1 MRVIDAYTF
10 TPGAKNVGTIVVPE
24 VFELEDIYRI
34 NNVTRGVALYG
45 VDLHTAG
52 ATVTVANGQTTIT
65 LEESTTF
72 CDSSDELQILLY
84 DTAGSDSQGSGSVA
98 NDAFGRMRV
107 SEPYTI
113 GDYKHL
119 YALDP
124 NFIDSVGNGGT
135 VTFNA
140 NQASATL
147 ATSSNAASYAV
158 HQSKLYHQYQPGKS
172 QLIFSSVVFGAAVT
186 NVTKRTGYFDDR
198 NGIYFEQVGNGTLN
212 WVIRNYVT
220 GSPVETGNR
229 IPQSQWNV
237 DPCDGTGPSGFDLDI
252 TKTQLV
258 FIDFQWLGVGRVRCG
273 FVHNG
278 NMVVAH
284 EYFHSNT
291 LSTVYLSSPNLPV
304 RCEIRNTGAT
314 TGASFNQICASVQSE
329 GGYQNAGIDWEVA
342 NTAMRTTATPGG
354 TPLPVLALRLKN
366 TFGGTLNRMN
376 AILTNIGLYVETK
389 PIRYEIIK
397 LPNSSSL
404 TTTDPLGLVWADVDA
419 DSGCQYCVN
428 ATGYTAA
435 NADPLFGGFSSSGTS
450 QNSRS
455 EVGSGGL
462 TASKKNF
469 IVQNFD
475 STNSEVYAVIVRTI
489 PTGNQ
494 DQASV
499 VCSLQWRE
507 VY

>member
-1 MRVIDAYTF
+1 MRVIDTYTF
-10 TPGAKNVGTIVVPE
+10 TPGAKGVGTIVIPE
-24 VFELEDIYRI
+24 VIEQEDIHRI
-34 NNVTRGVALYG
+34 VNVTRGVAIYG
-45 VDLHTAG
+45 AEIPNSG
-52 ATVTVANGQTTIT
+52 ATVTIANGATTIT
-65 LEESTTF
+65 LEQTTTF
-72 CDSSDELQILLY
+72 CDTSDELQIVLY
-84 DTAGSDSQGSGSVA
+84 GSSGVGNQGSGNTA
-98 NDAFGRMRV
+98 TDAFGRARV

-119 YALDP
+119 YAIDP
-124 NFIDSVGNGGT
+124 NFIDSTGNGGT
-135 VTFNA
+135 VSFNA

-147 ATSSNAASYAV
+147 ATSSNPASFAV
-158 HQSKLYHQYQPGKS
+158 HQTKLYHQYQPGKS
-172 QLIFSSVVFGAAVT
+172 QLIYSSVVFGAAVT

-198 NGIYFEQVGNGTLN
+198 NGIYFEQTGDGTLN
-212 WVIRNYVT
+212 WVLRSYVT

-237 DPCDGTGPSGFDLDI
+237 DPCDGTGPSGFDIDI

-278 NMVVAH
+278 SMVVAH
-284 EYFHSNT
+284 EYFHSNII
-291 LSTVYLSSPNLPV
+291 STVYISSPNLPV

-314 TGASFNQICASVQSE
+314 VGGSFDQICSSVQSE
-329 GGYQNAGIDWEVA
+329 GGYQEAGIDWTVA
-342 NTAMRTTATPGG
+342 NGAMRLTATPGG
-354 TPLPVLALRLKN
+354 TALPVLALRLKN
-366 TFGGTLNRMN
+366 SFGGTQNRMN

-389 PIRYEIIK
+389 PVRFEVVK
-397 LPNSSSL
+397 LPSASSL
-404 TTTDPLGLVWADVDA
+404 STTDVGGLVWTDVDG

-428 ATGYTAA
+428 ATSYTAA
-435 NADPLFGGFSSSGTS
+435 NGDALFGGFASAGTS

-455 EVGSGGL
+455 EVGAGGL

-475 STNSEVYAVIVRTI
+475 STSSEVYAVIVRTVA
-489 PTGNQ
+489 TGNQ
-494 DQASV
+494 DAASV
-499 VCSLQWRE
+499 ACSLQWRE